1 MQILKMIYCYY
12 MKQAEVYFWSENVGL
27 SEENRIV
34 NSFQWLFL
42 INPPSSEKMDWHLH

>member
-12 MKQAEVYFWSENVGL
+12 MKQAEVDFWNENVGL

-34 NSFQWLFL
+34 NSF
-42 INPPSSEKMDWHLH
+42 